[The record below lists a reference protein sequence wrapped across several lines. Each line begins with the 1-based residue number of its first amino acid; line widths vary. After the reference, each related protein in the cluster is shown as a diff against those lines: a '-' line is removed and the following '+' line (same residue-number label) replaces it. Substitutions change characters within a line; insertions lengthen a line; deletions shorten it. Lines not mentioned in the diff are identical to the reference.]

1 MERWLQ
7 VYNRTQG
14 GEALLR
20 ARWCASFGCRLR
32 GLTFRRNL
40 PPGEGLLLVESRESV
55 PGAGIHMM
63 AVFMELGV
71 VWLDADFRV
80 VDTVCAQPWRMYL
93 PAAPARYILE
103 GTPALLEHV
112 KMGDQLE
119 LVDEA

>member
-1 MERWLQ
+1 MSRWLQ

-14 GEALLR
+14 GPPLLK

-40 PPGEGLLLVESRESV
+40 PGNEGLLLVESRESV
-55 PGAGIHMM
+55 TATGIHMM

-71 VWLDADFRV
+71 AWLDSEYNV
-80 VDTVCAQPWRMYL
+80 VDVVCAKPWRMYL

-103 GTPALLEHV
+103 GTPALLERV
-112 KMGDQLE
+112 RVGDQLE